1 MEISKMYKKLKK
13 MYKKLKMKILTLLSY
28 LPFVT
33 INLGKYDTTMDRKID
48 RTK

>member
-1 MEISKMYKKLKK
+1 MYKKLKMKILK

-33 INLGKYDTTMDRKID
+33 INLGKYDTTTDRKID
-48 RTK
+48 WTK

>member
-1 MEISKMYKKLKK
+1 MCKKLKMKILK

-33 INLGKYDTTMDRKID
+33 INLGKYDTTTDRKID
-48 RTK
+48 WTK